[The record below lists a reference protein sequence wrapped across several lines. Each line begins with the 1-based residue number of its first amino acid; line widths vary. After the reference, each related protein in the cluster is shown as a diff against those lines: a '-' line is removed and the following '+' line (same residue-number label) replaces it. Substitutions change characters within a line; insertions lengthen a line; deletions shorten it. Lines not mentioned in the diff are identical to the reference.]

1 MQDIVELERRITAA
15 MERITYGLER
25 RVAESQVTGAAVST
39 DEVAQ
44 LTEALDEERMANAQ
58 LNERLRVLR
67 ERDGLGGEAAT
78 AELAALKAQV
88 TAQDDEIATM
98 RRILA
103 EAGKEIASLRAART
117 AEAEELAEIVAALD
131 PLVTDAEAQH
141 A

>member
-25 RVAESQVTGAAVST
+25 RVAESQVTGAGVST

-58 LNERLRVLR
+58 LTERQRVHRDR
-67 ERDGLGGEAAT
+67 EVALANQVTDLTAQLAALQAARTEEA
-78 AELAALKAQV
+78 AELA
-88 TAQDDEIATM
+88 D
-98 RRILA
+98 ILA
-103 EAGKEIASLRAART
+103 ALNPLIEEANR
-117 AEAEELAEIVAALD
+117 
-131 PLVTDAEAQH
+131 H